1 MTLSSEIPSVA
12 FTKPK
17 HSMYIFQKHLS
28 DWEHNSHFD
37 FE

>member
-1 MTLSSEIPSVA
+1 MRLCSEVSSVA
-12 FTKPK
+12 STKPK
-17 HSMYIFQKHLS
+17 HSKYIFQKSLS